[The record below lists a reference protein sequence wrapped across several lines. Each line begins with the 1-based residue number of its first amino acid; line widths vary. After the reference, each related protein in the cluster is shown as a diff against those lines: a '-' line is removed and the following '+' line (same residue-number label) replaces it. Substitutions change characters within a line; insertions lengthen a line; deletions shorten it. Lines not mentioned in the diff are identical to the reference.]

1 MKFPER
7 PIIFLATGCYVGNIP
22 IASGTFGSMWGIPLS
37 YLISNINLWYG
48 LLFITAFCG
57 FAVFAANEAEKHFD
71 EKDPGCIVID
81 EIAGLLVAFWGLPFN
96 LFTVLTGFV
105 IFRCFDIAKPFS
117 IRRIERNLPGGWG
130 IVMDDILAGVY
141 ANLVIRVISWA
152 LGIRY

>member
-57 FAVFAANEAEKHFD
+57 FAVFTANEAEKHFD

-105 IFRCFDIAKPFS
+105 IFRCFDIAKPFP